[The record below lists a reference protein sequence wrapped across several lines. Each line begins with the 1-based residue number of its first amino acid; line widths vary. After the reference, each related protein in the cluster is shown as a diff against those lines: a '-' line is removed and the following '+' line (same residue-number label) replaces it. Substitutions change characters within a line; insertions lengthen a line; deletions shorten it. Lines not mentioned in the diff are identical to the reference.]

1 MKPYCRVRFSRE
13 YLPKKVDKPN
23 LGSLISFELDSS
35 LKKIRLLGIQL
46 SLSTSCLNHCRVLLL
61 GLALAVSA
69 QALAAYP
76 DRPIKLIVPFA
87 AGGGTDLVARVIG
100 NAMASELHQT
110 VIIENK
116 PGGSTVIGT
125 DSLAKSSPDG
135 YTLVMAT
142 FAHAV
147 NPSLKA
153 KLPYNQDKD
162 FAAVCLIGISPNVL
176 VVSAASPF
184 QSLKELLAE
193 VKANPGKFSYA
204 SQGSGTSAHLAGEL
218 FASLTSTKLLHV
230 PYKGAAPALT
240 DLMGRQVDM
249 MFATAS
255 AVGNL
260 IESGKLRAL
269 AITTTDRS
277 TSQVLAKVPTLAES
291 GVTGYSAGSWYGVF
305 APAGTPQHIIAQL
318 NAAITKGAQ
327 SSSFKNQVESEG
339 LVIKTGTPEDFD
351 KFEKAEELRWR
362 AVIQDA
368 HITED

>member
-1 MKPYCRVRFSRE
+1 MP
-13 YLPKKVDKPN
+13 
-23 LGSLISFELDSS
+23 
-35 LKKIRLLGIQL
+35 
-46 SLSTSCLNHCRVLLL
+46 LSTSYLNLCRVFLW
-61 GLALAVSA
+61 GLALSTCGQTFAT
-69 QALAAYP
+69 YP
-76 DRPIKLIVPFA
+76 ERAIKLIVPFA

-100 NAMASELHQT
+100 GAMTNELHQT

-116 PGGSTVIGT
+116 PGGSTIIGT
-125 DSLAKSSPDG
+125 DALAKSAPDG

-147 NPSLKA
+147 NPSLKT

-162 FAAVCLIGISPNVL
+162 FAPVCLIGISPNVL
-176 VVSAASPF
+176 VVSAASPY
-184 QSLKELLAE
+184 QSVKELLEA

-218 FASLTSTKLLHV
+218 FASLTGAKLLHV

-260 IESGKLRAL
+260 IEAGKLRAL
-269 AITTTDRS
+269 AVTTTDRS
-277 TSQVLAKVPTLAES
+277 TSPVLAKVPTIAES
-291 GVTGYSAGSWYGVF
+291 GVPGYSAGSWYGVF
-305 APAGTPQHIIAQL
+305 APAGTPKEIIAQL
-318 NAAITKGAQ
+318 NAAITKGAL

-339 LVIKTGTPEDFD
+339 LVIKTGTPEDFAQ
-351 KFEKAEELRWR
+351 FEKTEEMRWR
-362 AVIQDA
+362 TVIKDG

>member
-1 MKPYCRVRFSRE
+1 
-13 YLPKKVDKPN
+13 
-23 LGSLISFELDSS
+23 
-35 LKKIRLLGIQL
+35 
-46 SLSTSCLNHCRVLLL
+46 
-61 GLALAVSA
+61 
-69 QALAAYP
+69 
-76 DRPIKLIVPFA
+76 LIVPFA

-100 NAMASELHQT
+100 GAMTNELHQT

-116 PGGSTVIGT
+116 PGGSTIIGT
-125 DSLAKSSPDG
+125 DALAKSAPDG

-147 NPSLKA
+147 NPSLKK

-162 FAAVCLIGISPNVL
+162 FAPVCLIGISPNVL
-176 VVSAASPF
+176 VVSAASPY
-184 QSLKELLAE
+184 QSVKELLEA

-218 FASLTSTKLLHV
+218 FASLTGAKLLHV

-240 DLMGRQVDM
+240 DLMGRQVDI

-260 IESGKLRAL
+260 IEAGKLRAL
-269 AITTTDRS
+269 AVTTTDRS
-277 TSQVLAKVPTLAES
+277 TSPVLAKVPTIAES
-291 GVTGYSAGSWYGVF
+291 GVPGYSAGSWYGVF
-305 APAGTPQHIIAQL
+305 APAGTPEEIIAQL
-318 NAAITKGAQ
+318 NAAITKGAL

-339 LVIKTGTPEDFD
+339 LVIKTGTPEDFAQ
-351 KFEKAEELRWR
+351 FEKTEELRWR
-362 AVIQDA
+362 TVIKDG